1 MAERIPGLPAPVD
14 LASAP
19 GYLWGAG
26 CEGWHLLATPEL
38 SVIRE
43 RMPPGTAEVRH
54 FHRRA
59 QQFFYL
65 LAGRLT
71 IEIEGEEHELAA
83 GQGLHVPA
91 AAAHQV
97 FNRAGLPAE
106 FLVISQPPSHGDRIV
121 APEAPESDPA
131 PP

>member
-1 MAERIPGLPAPVD
+1 MDDARTPSPVPVD
-14 LASAP
+14 LATAP

-43 RMPPGTAEVRH
+43 RMPPGTSEVRH

-65 LAGRLT
+65 LAGELT
-71 IEIEGEEHELAA
+71 IEIEGEERALAP
-83 GQGLHVPA
+83 GQGLAVA
-91 AAAHQV
+91 AGAAHQV
-97 FNRAGLPAE
+97 FNRGAVGAE
-106 FLVISQPPSHGDRIV
+106 FLVVSQPPSHGDRIA
-121 APEAPESDPA
+121 APSENGG
-131 PP
+131 

>member
-1 MAERIPGLPAPVD
+1 MTRQRSAPPVPVD
-14 LASAP
+14 LATAP

-43 RMPPGTAEVRH
+43 RMPPGTSEVRH

-65 LAGRLT
+65 LAGELT
-71 IEIEGEEHELAA
+71 LEIEGVERALAA
-83 GQGLHVPA
+83 GQGLAVA
-91 AAAHQV
+91 AGAAHQV
-97 FNRAGLPAE
+97 FNRGAVGAE
-106 FLVISQPPSHGDRIV
+106 FLVVSQPPSHGDRIA
-121 APEAPESDPA
+121 APSGTG
-131 PP
+131 

>member
-1 MAERIPGLPAPVD
+1 MGDERPLPPEPVD
-14 LASAP
+14 LATAP

-43 RMPPGTAEVRH
+43 RMPAGTAEVRH

-71 IEIEGEEHELAA
+71 IEIEGQEHELAP

-91 AAAHQV
+91 AVPHQV
-97 FNRAGLPAE
+97 FNRAESPAE
-106 FLVISQPPSHGDRIV
+106 FLVISQPPSHGDRIA
-121 APEAPESDPA
+121 APGTG
-131 PP
+131 

>member
-1 MAERIPGLPAPVD
+1 MGDERPLPPVPVD
-14 LASAP
+14 LATAP
-19 GYLWGAG
+19 GYLWGTG
-26 CEGWHLLATPEL
+26 CEGWHLLATAEL

-71 IEIEGEEHELAA
+71 IEIEGDEHELAP

-91 AAAHQV
+91 AASHQV
-97 FNRAGLPAE
+97 FNRAESPAE
-106 FLVISQPPSHGDRIV
+106 FLVISQPPSHGDRI
-121 APEAPESDPA
+121 AASGTG
-131 PP
+131 

>member
-1 MAERIPGLPAPVD
+1 MADRIPGLAAPVD

-26 CEGWHLLATPEL
+26 CEGWHLLATSEL

-43 RMPPGTAEVRH
+43 RMPAGTAEVRH

-65 LAGRLT
+65 LAGCLT
-71 IEIEGEEHELAA
+71 IEIEGEEHELAP
-83 GQGLHVPA
+83 GQGFHVPA

-97 FNRAGLPAE
+97 FNRAEMPAE
-106 FLVISQPPSHGDRIV
+106 FLVISQPPSHGDRIA
-121 APEAPESDPA
+121 APEAPRATPPA
-131 PP
+131 L